1 MQNRKDFTPMVP
13 FMPENPMY
21 YHAYVPYQIDIEELP
36 LCDAL
41 EKGSLYEALYSPF
54 DGTTPG
60 GTTLC

>member
-1 MQNRKDFTPMVP
+1 MVP